1 MEFNEKLQD
10 LRKKK
15 GITQEELA
23 KAIFVSRTAVSKWE
37 SGRGYPNIDSLKA
50 IALYF
55 SVSLD
60 ELLSSSEVNTIEKK
74 EKRLKK
80 LRDPLFAL
88 SDISTLLL
96 LFLPIFAERRNGYLS
111 VGSLLSLDGIKPYLK
126 ISYIV
131 MISLVALFGILTLLL
146 QECRAKL
153 WNKSKSTIS
162 SITNAL
168 LLLFFI
174 ISLQPYPAVYMLVL
188 LVIKRIYTIK
198 CLQ

>member
-1 MEFNEKLQD
+1 MKMDMGNKIRE

-15 GITQEELA
+15 GITQKELA

-60 ELLSSSEVNTIEKK
+60 ELLSSSRVNTIEKK

-131 MISLVALFGILTLLL
+131 MISLVAMFGILTLLL

-162 SITNAL
+162 SITRWS
-168 LLLFFI
+168 I
-174 ISLQPYPAVYMLVL
+174 PS
-188 LVIKRIYTIK
+188 
-198 CLQ
+198 